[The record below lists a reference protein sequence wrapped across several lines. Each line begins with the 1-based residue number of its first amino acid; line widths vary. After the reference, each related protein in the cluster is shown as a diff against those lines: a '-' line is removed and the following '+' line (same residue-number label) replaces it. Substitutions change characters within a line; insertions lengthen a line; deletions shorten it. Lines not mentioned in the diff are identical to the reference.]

1 MTKKK
6 SFREEVAEQFLKAL
20 EEKPLEWYK
29 SWQCTD
35 TGRAINITTNKPYK
49 GVNSFWLKHKEYN
62 HGYGDNRWATFKQ
75 IKDKGWKLAKG
86 SKGEKVEFYM
96 PIDNYIE
103 KAISWDKY
111 NNLSEEEKGEVI
123 TKANGKKVE
132 RYSLGTKIYTVFN
145 ASQIEGVPKLNLK
158 LVKNNIK
165 ADEVVQRIAEGM
177 KVEIREIE
185 NSSKPSYSPSGDYI
199 TMPKASQFNSDY
211 YYAATALHEL
221 GHSTGHESRLNRD
234 LTGGFGSKKYA
245 YEELIAEIT
254 STFMSEYIETPI
266 TEDNMKQHKAYIQS
280 WISAIRNNKN
290 YLFKAISKAEEA
302 SDYMI
307 EKAELDKILENDIEK
322 DDSEKVENVET
333 REYTNELKE
342 DKMTNENKMS
352 FRKFLMEHEN
362 NSVEVLSQGGIMKF
376 FPEDIKNI
384 LSGSETEVT
393 AHIGNSSSYFN
404 RKVDSDIL
412 NAEAKP
418 HNYDEQTDT
427 YYLIIDEHQPV
438 ETREY
443 IKVTFHEQ
451 GDKFVTKDLSNQII
465 TKEILDN
472 LIKEDED
479 LYVYNE
485 IVGKDCYGELTNEY
499 QNYCKVYIS
508 HIFDGK
514 EIGEDRIDIGN
525 GVFCNH
531 NTWAKLYDKIGE
543 KMPTMEYQIPKI
555 YKDTCKAEI
564 ENFFN
569 ETDKT
574 WISRA
579 EFSMY
584 AIPTTLMQ
592 FSTDELKAM
601 RDYIDDKIFTEPK
614 FDVVINIDEKT
625 KEKIFDRLGFSSQRE
640 ISKQKDLDIEL

>member
-1 MTKKK
+1 MSKKK

-20 EEKPLEWYK
+20 KEKPLEWYK
-29 SWQCTD
+29 SWRSTD

-86 SKGEKVEFYM
+86 SKGEKAEFYM

-145 ASQIEGVPKLNLK
+145 ASQIEGVPNLNLK

-221 GHSTGHESRLNRD
+221 GHPTGHESRLNRD

-333 REYTNELKE
+333 REY
-342 DKMTNENKMS
+342 
-352 FRKFLMEHEN
+352 
-362 NSVEVLSQGGIMKF
+362 
-376 FPEDIKNI
+376 IKI
-384 LSGSETEVT
+384 
-393 AHIGNSSSYFN
+393 
-404 RKVDSDIL
+404 
-412 NAEAKP
+412 
-418 HNYDEQTDT
+418 
-427 YYLIIDEHQPV
+427 
-438 ETREY
+438 
-443 IKVTFHEQ
+443 TFHEQ
-451 GDKFVTKDLSNQII
+451 GDKFVTKDLSNQIV

-485 IVGKDCYGELTNEY
+485 IVGKDCYGELTSEY

-614 FDVVINIDEKT
+614 FDVVINVDEKT
-625 KEKIFDRLGFSSQRE
+625 KEKVFDRLGFSSQRG
-640 ISKQKDLDIEL
+640 ITKQKDLDMEL

>member
-1 MTKKK
+1 MAKKK

-123 TKANGKKVE
+123 TKANGEKVE
-132 RYSLGTKIYTVFN
+132 RYSLGTKVYTVFN
-145 ASQIEGVPKLNLK
+145 ASQIEGVPKLDLK

-333 REYTNELKE
+333 REY
-342 DKMTNENKMS
+342 
-352 FRKFLMEHEN
+352 
-362 NSVEVLSQGGIMKF
+362 
-376 FPEDIKNI
+376 
-384 LSGSETEVT
+384 
-393 AHIGNSSSYFN
+393 
-404 RKVDSDIL
+404 
-412 NAEAKP
+412 
-418 HNYDEQTDT
+418 
-427 YYLIIDEHQPV
+427 
-438 ETREY
+438 

-485 IVGKDCYGELTNEY
+485 IVGKDCYGELTSEY

-584 AIPTTLMQ
+584 AISTTLMQ

-614 FDVVINIDEKT
+614 FDIVINIDEKT

-640 ISKQKDLDIEL
+640 ISKQKDLDMEL

>member
-1 MTKKK
+1 MSKKK

-20 EEKPLEWYK
+20 EAKPLEWYK
-29 SWQCTD
+29 SWQSTD

-123 TKANGKKVE
+123 TKANGEKVE
-132 RYSLGTKIYTVFN
+132 RYSLGTKVYTVFN
-145 ASQIEGVPKLNLK
+145 ASQIEGVPKLDLK

-165 ADEVVQRIAEGM
+165 ADEVIQRIAEGM

-185 NSSKPSYSPSGDYI
+185 NSNKPSYSPSGDYI

-333 REYTNELKE
+333 REY
-342 DKMTNENKMS
+342 
-352 FRKFLMEHEN
+352 
-362 NSVEVLSQGGIMKF
+362 
-376 FPEDIKNI
+376 
-384 LSGSETEVT
+384 
-393 AHIGNSSSYFN
+393 
-404 RKVDSDIL
+404 
-412 NAEAKP
+412 
-418 HNYDEQTDT
+418 
-427 YYLIIDEHQPV
+427 
-438 ETREY
+438 

-543 KMPTMEYQIPKI
+543 EMPTMEYQIPKI
-555 YKDTCKAEI
+555 YKDACKAEI

-579 EFSMY
+579 ELSMY
-584 AIPTTLMQ
+584 VIPTTLMQ

-614 FDVVINIDEKT
+614 FDIVINIDEKT

>member
-1 MTKKK
+1 MSKKK

-29 SWQCTD
+29 SWRSTD

-145 ASQIEGVPKLNLK
+145 ASQIEDVPKLDLK
-158 LVKNNIK
+158 LVKNSIK
-165 ADEVVQRIAEGM
+165 ADEVIQRIAEGM

-185 NSSKPSYSPSGDYI
+185 NSNKPSYSPSGDYI

-302 SDYMI
+302 SEYMI

-322 DDSEKVENVET
+322 DDSEKVEN
-333 REYTNELKE
+333 
-342 DKMTNENKMS
+342 
-352 FRKFLMEHEN
+352 
-362 NSVEVLSQGGIMKF
+362 
-376 FPEDIKNI
+376 
-384 LSGSETEVT
+384 
-393 AHIGNSSSYFN
+393 
-404 RKVDSDIL
+404 
-412 NAEAKP
+412 
-418 HNYDEQTDT
+418 
-427 YYLIIDEHQPV
+427 
-438 ETREY
+438 
-443 IKVTFHEQ
+443 
-451 GDKFVTKDLSNQII
+451 
-465 TKEILDN
+465 
-472 LIKEDED
+472 
-479 LYVYNE
+479 
-485 IVGKDCYGELTNEY
+485 
-499 QNYCKVYIS
+499 
-508 HIFDGK
+508 
-514 EIGEDRIDIGN
+514 
-525 GVFCNH
+525 CNH

-543 KMPTMEYQIPKI
+543 EMPTMEYQIPKI

-579 EFSMY
+579 ELSMY

-614 FDVVINIDEKT
+614 FDIVINIDEKT

-640 ISKQKDLDIEL
+640 ISKQKDLDMEL

>member
-1 MTKKK
+1 MSKKK

-29 SWQCTD
+29 SWRSTD

-333 REYTNELKE
+333 REY
-342 DKMTNENKMS
+342 
-352 FRKFLMEHEN
+352 
-362 NSVEVLSQGGIMKF
+362 
-376 FPEDIKNI
+376 IKI
-384 LSGSETEVT
+384 
-393 AHIGNSSSYFN
+393 
-404 RKVDSDIL
+404 
-412 NAEAKP
+412 
-418 HNYDEQTDT
+418 
-427 YYLIIDEHQPV
+427 
-438 ETREY
+438 
-443 IKVTFHEQ
+443 TFHEQ

-485 IVGKDCYGELTNEY
+485 IVGKDCYGELTSEY

-592 FSTDELKAM
+592 FSTDKLKAM

-614 FDVVINIDEKT
+614 FDVVINVDEKT
-625 KEKIFDRLGFSSQRE
+625 KEKVFDRLGFSSQRG
-640 ISKQKDLDIEL
+640 ITKQKDLDMEL

>member
-1 MTKKK
+1 MSKKK

-29 SWQCTD
+29 SWRSTD

-111 NNLSEEEKGEVI
+111 NNLSEEEKREVI

-145 ASQIEGVPKLNLK
+145 ASQIEDVPKLDLK
-158 LVKNNIK
+158 LVKNSIK
-165 ADEVVQRIAEGM
+165 ADEVIQRIAEGM

-185 NSSKPSYSPSGDYI
+185 NSNKPSYSPSGDYI

-333 REYTNELKE
+333 REY
-342 DKMTNENKMS
+342 
-352 FRKFLMEHEN
+352 
-362 NSVEVLSQGGIMKF
+362 
-376 FPEDIKNI
+376 IKI
-384 LSGSETEVT
+384 
-393 AHIGNSSSYFN
+393 
-404 RKVDSDIL
+404 
-412 NAEAKP
+412 
-418 HNYDEQTDT
+418 
-427 YYLIIDEHQPV
+427 
-438 ETREY
+438 
-443 IKVTFHEQ
+443 TFHEQ

-543 KMPTMEYQIPKI
+543 EMPTMEYQIPKI

-579 EFSMY
+579 ELSMY
-584 AIPTTLMQ
+584 VIPTTLMQ

-614 FDVVINIDEKT
+614 FDIVINIDEKT

-640 ISKQKDLDIEL
+640 ISKQKDLDMEL